1 MTFAK
6 KNKILSKYC
15 ARCTRSRDFLKCPE
29 INPCKEYVELSNDL
43 NELIAEVAE
52 SAPEPFTV
60 TSMEDYCRQFEQ
72 WKQKIKDKEAANG

>member
-6 KNKILSKYC
+6 KTEILSKHC

-29 INPCKEYVELSNDL
+29 TDPCREYVELSHDL
-43 NELIAEVAE
+43 NELIAEVAD

-72 WKQKIKDKEAANG
+72 WKKKIKEEKK

>member
-6 KNKILSKYC
+6 KTEILSKYC

-43 NELIAEVAE
+43 DELIAEVAE
-52 SAPEPFTV
+52 TQRLEIAQKVCLQITDFLFDRT
-60 TSMEDYCRQFEQ
+60 
-72 WKQKIKDKEAANG
+72 KQKIKDGGE